1 MSRLPGQ
8 RLHSLSEM
16 QLMGQ
21 SAQQKA
27 VTKIGAL
34 EATMGELQ
42 RKQQETDANLLKIID
57 TIQLQQQALDSVIKR
72 VESLIAEQTAPKRK
86 PGRPR
91 GSKNKP
97 KATGAPEAVPQE
109 TAPALGKAAE

>member
-1 MSRLPGQ
+1 
-8 RLHSLSEM
+8 M

-34 EATMGELQ
+34 EASMGEMQ
-42 RKQQETDANLLKIID
+42 RKQKETDANLLKIID
-57 TIQLQQQALDSVIKR
+57 TIQLQQEAVNVVIER
-72 VESLIAEQTAPKRK
+72 VEALTEKVLAVETQAKRK

-109 TAPALGKAAE
+109 TAPAPGKASE

>member
-1 MSRLPGQ
+1 MSRLPGH

-21 SAQQKA
+21 SAAQKSAARVA
-27 VTKIGAL
+27 VL
-34 EATMGELQ
+34 EQTMAALQ
-42 RKQQETDANLLKIID
+42 RKQQETDANLVKVID
-57 TIQLQQQALDSVIKR
+57 TLQLHQQALDSVIKR
-72 VESLIAEQTAPKRK
+72 VDSLLAEYNAATVEPKRK

-97 KATGAPEAVPQE
+97 KEPTPEPSV
-109 TAPALGKAAE
+109 